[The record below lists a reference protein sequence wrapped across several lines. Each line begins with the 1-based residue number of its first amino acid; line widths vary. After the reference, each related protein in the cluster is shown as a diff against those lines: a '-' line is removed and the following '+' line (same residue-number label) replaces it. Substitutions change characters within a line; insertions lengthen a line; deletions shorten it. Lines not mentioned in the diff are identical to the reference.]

1 MFALDNVEGVVK
13 KVKYLN
19 ETSHWGVIEFLKSD
33 GKKFIARGNMGAQQQ
48 GYKLRLTGR
57 WVDNERGGGKVY
69 DVSSFQVMPPESK
82 EGIYLFLTSGLFD
95 GFTKTIARELVDTYG
110 DNTLKLLDHNI
121 NVILTM
127 KGVGPKRFIKIRDSY
142 QDNKY
147 LQERLLHLINKYK
160 FTFTEAL
167 IVINECPE
175 NAVDILE
182 NAPYSLYKRVGK
194 IPFLRFDQ
202 IIMATGIEKHNP
214 HRIREVILYQMRSS
228 YRDGHTLIPLYALR
242 QKVLNY
248 LGVDAYLV
256 DQEISFL
263 LDKRWVFSSEHPRLG
278 TVLQSQWFY
287 SAEKEIAN
295 RLGLIM
301 GMPAEKELV
310 FDPEYEGLKGLKSH
324 QRRAV
329 VAPFE
334 HKVSIITGRPGAGK
348 TTLLKTIL
356 ELLELQNLSVLAV
369 SPTGKAAERL
379 REVTS
384 RECST
389 IHRALGA
396 THESDEFLFNDL
408 QPLDFDVIV
417 VDETSMLDTT
427 ILRALLRATKLTTRI
442 IFIGDVEQLPSVSP
456 GAVFKDMINSGCF
469 AVYWLTEVLRIKG
482 ENGKKPTPLIVADK
496 VREGGFTFDL
506 PNDDEWAFYPT
517 SNNQET
523 KKMLIN
529 VIDGLKNEG
538 VPYTDVQVFS
548 PVNEDE
554 LGVDALNKIVKKS
567 FFPEKSEKME
577 VGDKVMQLKNN
588 YELDV
593 YNGVVGLIDSISEHE
608 GRVKKDEPVLSA
620 IMSGRRVE
628 FTKKEVYDLVLAFA
642 ITGHKSQGSEYPH
655 VIIVLP
661 EHFFSLM
668 DRFWFYTLITRCQ
681 KMVHII
687 GSPKV
692 IQQVVKNKKS
702 HLRQTL
708 LMEKLRQFSPVIN
721 IVHK

>member
-1 MFALDNVEGVVK
+1 LDNIEGVVK

-19 ETSHWGVIEFLKSD
+19 EKSHWGVIEFLKND

-48 GYKLRLTGR
+48 GYRLRLAGR
-57 WVDNERGGGKVY
+57 WVNNDRGGGQVY
-69 DVSSFQVMPPESK
+69 DVSSFQVLPPESK

-95 GFTKTIARELVDTYG
+95 GFTKPISRELVDTYG
-110 DNTLKLLDHNI
+110 DNTLKLLDHNP
-121 NVILTM
+121 NILLTI
-127 KGVGPKRFIKIRDSY
+127 KGVGPKRFIRMRDSY
-142 QDNKY
+142 MDNKP
-147 LQERLLHLINKYK
+147 LQERLFELMNKYK

-167 IVINECPE
+167 LIVNECPE

-202 IIMATGIEKHNP
+202 VIMSMGVDKHDP
-214 HRIREVILYQMRSS
+214 HRIREVIIYQMRSS
-228 YRDGHTLIPLYALR
+228 HRDGHTLIPLSALKK
-242 QKVLNY
+242 KVIDY
-248 LGVDAYLV
+248 LGIDVYLI
-256 DQEISFL
+256 DREIHFL
-263 LDKRWVFSSEHPRLG
+263 LDKRWIFSSSHPRFG
-278 TVLQSQWFY
+278 TVLQSEWFY

-301 GMPAEKELV
+301 GMPAEKDLV
-310 FDPEYEGLKGLKSH
+310 FDPEYEGLAKLKSH

-348 TTLLKTIL
+348 TTLLRTIL

-396 THESDEFLFNDL
+396 THQSDEFIYNDL

-417 VDETSMLDTT
+417 IDETSMLDTS
-427 ILRALLRATKLTTRI
+427 ILRALLRATKLTSRI

-456 GAVFKDMINSGCF
+456 GAVFRDMINSGCF

-482 ENGKKPTPLIVADK
+482 KNGVKPTPLIVADA
-496 VREGGFTFDL
+496 VREGGFPFDL
-506 PNDDEWAFYPT
+506 PNDDEWSFYPT
-517 SNNQET
+517 SNNKET
-523 KKMLIN
+523 KSVLADVVNK
-529 VIDGLKNEG
+529 LKSEK

-554 LGVDALNKIVKKS
+554 LGVDALNLMVKKS
-567 FFPEKSEKME
+567 FFPEGKDSME
-577 VGDKVMQLKNN
+577 VGDKVMQLRNN
-588 YELDV
+588 YDLDV
-593 YNGVVGLIDSISEHE
+593 YNGVVGLVDFINESKE
-608 GRVKKDEPVLSA
+608 RLRKDEAVMSVS
-620 IMSGRRVE
+620 MSGRTVD
-628 FTKKEVYDLVLAFA
+628 FTRKDSYDLVLAYA

-661 EHFFSLM
+661 EHFFSMM
-668 DRFWFYTLITRCQ
+668 DRYWFYTLITRCQ
-681 KMVHII
+681 KKVHII
-687 GSPKV
+687 GNSNV
-692 IQQVVKNKKS
+692 IGEVVRNKKS

-708 LMEKLRQFSPVIN
+708 LMDKLRQFSPVIN
-721 IVHK
+721 VVHK